1 MTATSSFFP
10 LSRNPVLFIN
20 ENQLNILSSQA
31 LGDGYSWARCHVRSR
46 PQTRGDNRGRTGRI
60 GSCKDVCLPSRSRSS
75 LTFLLNLEINPEI
88 QLTILES
95 ESKLGGVWNEDRCFP
110 GFLADSPT
118 GLFDFSDLPMRD
130 VIELKDWADLPG
142 YK

>member
-1 MTATSSFFP
+1 
-10 LSRNPVLFIN
+10 
-20 ENQLNILSSQA
+20 
-31 LGDGYSWARCHVRSR
+31 
-46 PQTRGDNRGRTGRI
+46 
-60 GSCKDVCLPSRSRSS
+60 VCLPSRSRSS